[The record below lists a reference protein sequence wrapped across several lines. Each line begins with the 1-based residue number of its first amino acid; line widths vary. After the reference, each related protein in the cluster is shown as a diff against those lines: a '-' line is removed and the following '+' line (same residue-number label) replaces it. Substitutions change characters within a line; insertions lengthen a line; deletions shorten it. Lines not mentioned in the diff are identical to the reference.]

1 MRKSRNGM
9 GDILIGTS
17 GWSYKEWVGPFYSEA
32 GDQLGQYFDVFM
44 TVEVNSTFYSFPSAW
59 LPRLWAKRSPN
70 GFRFALKMPRDI
82 THKKMLA
89 DPRILIEKFL
99 KLVSPLKKAGR
110 LGPLLFQLPPK
121 LQCNISLLSK
131 FLETLPE
138 GYEYAVEFRH
148 PSWFEH
154 KEVIDL
160 LRDHDVAFTIVDA
173 PGLPGK
179 VEVTSD
185 FSYFRWHGRGSRPW
199 YNYHYRTEELRE
211 FATKVVSVKSKCKRV
226 YGYFNNHFKGF
237 APKNALELIELLD
250 IGLTP
255 KQIEV
260 KARIDEWFSK
270 LKGPALLREPEI
282 PERDEVMSMNIK
294 DLISILTDNSRL
306 KRALSIPDK
315 SVRIT
320 HRNEIIEA
328 MVRDYRIVIDLKRK
342 VILHDCADWGKVSAA
357 KRFCKHVAKLIFTL
371 PDGVEIMRSIILDFD
386 KWNFRALMG
395 GSGGS

>member
-1 MRKSRNGM
+1 MEN
-9 GDILIGTS
+9 ILIGTS
-17 GWSYKEWVGPFYSEA
+17 GWSYEEWVGPFYSEA
-32 GDQLGQYFDVFM
+32 DDRLGQYFDVFM

-59 LPRLWAKRSPN
+59 LPRLWARRSPD
-70 GFRFALKMPRDI
+70 GFRFALKVPRDI

-99 KLVSPLKKAGR
+99 KLVDPLRKAER

-131 FLETLPE
+131 FLKTLPE

-148 PSWFEH
+148 PSWFECR
-154 KEVIDL
+154 EVIGL
-160 LRDHDVAFTIVDA
+160 LRDYNVAFTVVDA

-179 VEVTSD
+179 VEVTAD

-199 YNYHYRTEELRE
+199 YNYHYRMGELRE
-211 FATKVVSVKSKCKRV
+211 FAGKVLSARSKCKRV

-237 APKNALELIELLD
+237 APKNALELLELLD

-255 KQIEV
+255 KQTEV
-260 KARIDEWFSK
+260 KVRINEWFSK

-282 PERDEVMSMNIK
+282 PAEDKVMSMDIK
-294 DLISILTDNSRL
+294 ELISILTDGTRL
-306 KRALSIPDK
+306 KRAMSIPDE
-315 SVRIT
+315 SVKVTRGD
-320 HRNEIIEA
+320 EIIEA
-328 MVRDYRIVIDLKRK
+328 MVRDYHIVVDLKRK
-342 VILHDCADWGKVSAA
+342 VILHDCADWGRVSAA
-357 KRFCKHVAKLIFTL
+357 KRFCKHVAKLMLTL
-371 PDGVEIMRSIILDFD
+371 PEGAEIMKSIILDFN

-395 GSGGS
+395 ESGGG